1 MKKIPITELY
11 LCIFN
16 CTLFTKSYN
25 KTFPRVLSKITS
37 ISLQLNYLHLNATWP
52 KHPVLKSFWQSSVCA
67 SDFLIISQ
75 FSFLLLLR
83 SYSLQNKFLSSSI
96 THGLLL
102 GTKCKGWRSLALFC
116 HIQFLGL
123 FSVLSCCPLKPMQRY
138 TYCSEFQGRKGALQ
152 LPALDIQRF
161 QAFAG
166 FLIFWVAIRKLV
178 SWSVKVRLPWFF
190 GGSFKKDKLSR

>member
-1 MKKIPITELY
+1 MH
-11 LCIFN
+11 IF
-16 CTLFTKSYN
+16 LFTKSYN
-25 KTFPRVLSKITS
+25 KTFPRVLSGIIS